1 MPEQDDRHPVD
12 ATRAEMLRVLQAK
25 LAAVKETALTP
36 VRAAGRALDWAN
48 TPTIQA
54 PPNANRFKPS
64 FADDAVEAL
73 STPASLASLA
83 ATGGSTLLA
92 KAFGAPILRG
102 LQAARAGVDLA
113 QAGQGVQTLARGVE
127 ARSPGQMLVGAGQT
141 ALGAFGLSRSVPPL
155 RAPVPD
161 PLGPWI
167 NPRTLLNDT
176 EAETIRQA
184 TLANGGNS
192 TRLAPR
198 ATVRGD
204 LGGRPGHAVGI
215 FNEDEMVIPPTRAM
229 TARDLQ
235 TFTGVPAVNR
245 LLQSPRTH
253 LGTWHVAAED
263 ATPRYPTG
271 STVIDVGVAPTDE
284 PLADRLM
291 RRFNQKGRFNTATY
305 TQTNN
310 PAYNAEGPFVFTT
323 PYQTRLRAAGGEPEN
338 WREALIAALKTRS
351 GRSQ

>member
-1 MPEQDDRHPVD
+1 
-12 ATRAEMLRVLQAK
+12 
-25 LAAVKETALTP
+25 
-36 VRAAGRALDWAN
+36 
-48 TPTIQA
+48 
-54 PPNANRFKPS
+54 
-64 FADDAVEAL
+64 
-73 STPASLASLA
+73 
-83 ATGGSTLLA
+83 
-92 KAFGAPILRG
+92 
-102 LQAARAGVDLA
+102 
-113 QAGQGVQTLARGVE
+113 
-127 ARSPGQMLVGAGQT
+127 MLVGAGQT

-323 PYQTRLRAAGGEPEN
+323 PYQTRLRAAGGEPEH